1 MTLVEK
7 VTPFDYF
14 QDSLRQIYDIQR
26 QNMEKGLSPGD
37 FKLANPDTGEV
48 MLTVDSVVARC
59 LKPRYINGVY
69 SLYEYGFIMEELHSN
84 GKDKQDSTK

>member
-26 QNMEKGLSPGD
+26 QNIEQGLPPGD

-48 MLTVDSVVARC
+48 MLTVSSVVARC

-69 SLYEYGFIMEELHSN
+69 SPYEYGFIMEELHSN
-84 GKDKQDSTK
+84 GKVKQDSTK